1 MDFSTELLRSALAV
15 DPAPT
20 RVGMIL
26 TAVVPGALGLIL
38 WFWLSSRPTGSLLS
52 KLRWSA
58 FAPLAFGIVNGGM
71 LALRSM
77 DGAYREYHLIGRNM
91 VALHWASLVAP
102 ALCAILILVMIVMG
116 SNRRRHDF

>member
-20 RVGMIL
+20 RVGMVL
-26 TAVVPGALGLIL
+26 TALVPGALGLIL
-38 WFWLSSRPTGSLLS
+38 WFWLSTRPTGSLFS
-52 KLRWSA
+52 KLRWAA
-58 FAPLAFGIVNGGM
+58 FAPLVFGIVYGGM

-77 DGAYREYHLIGRNM
+77 NGAYREYHLIGRNM
-91 VALHWASLVAP
+91 VALHWASFVVP
-102 ALCAILILVMIVMG
+102 VLCTIVILVMVVMG